1 MFDDGDS
8 RKAFVAMVA
17 AGIWI
22 FRPPLEIPF
31 SPEREKEAAEE
42 AIAQAE
48 VFVDALEAKLGSLD

>member
-31 SPEREKEAAEE
+31 SLEREKEAANE

-48 VFVDALEAKLGSLD
+48 VFVGELESHLGGLD